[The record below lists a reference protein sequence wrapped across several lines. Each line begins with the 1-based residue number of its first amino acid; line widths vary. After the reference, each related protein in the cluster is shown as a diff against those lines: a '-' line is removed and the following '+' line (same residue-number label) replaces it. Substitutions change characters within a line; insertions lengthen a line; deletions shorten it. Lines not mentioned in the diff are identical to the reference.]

1 MSFSFDRVT
10 TGTYDF
16 ASVYSNAANAAETF
30 TAGFAFETFAV
41 FILVA
46 AIASLLTLLNT
57 TQFLDQ
63 VKISSIS
70 R

>member
-1 MSFSFDRVT
+1 MT

-16 ASVYSNAANAAETF
+16 VSVYSNAADAAETF
-30 TAGFAFETFAV
+30 TVGFALEAFAV

-46 AIASLLTLLNT
+46 AIASLLKLLNT

-70 R
+70 

>member
-16 ASVYSNAANAAETF
+16 VSVYSNAADAAETF
-30 TAGFAFETFAV
+30 TAGFAFEAFAV

-46 AIASLLTLLNT
+46 AIHL
-57 TQFLDQ
+57 FLHCL
-63 VKISSIS
+63 ILHSF
-70 R
+70 